1 MPTIVSF
8 DVEEYPLFMNTKDPN
23 TAFRGWVMSKYSEY
37 ESHHNQSEEAFA
49 AMHKASEELKTAT
62 VRFEE
67 RSRHMEDISSSVR
80 DSHTAD
86 MRLATS
92 GLANAIIEIRSVI
105 PSLSSS
111 KSKGDTGE
119 LSLMQI
125 LTDGIPGTDWAIDHI
140 GKTAHSADVLLTY
153 KSGEFICRLDSKN
166 WTKTVDTD
174 EINKL
179 KSDMVSTGARTGMI
193 VSFHSGVA
201 YKHNDDIETFVNANG
216 DLCAIAY
223 LSRVVKAPAKVW
235 ASITALRCIWDNF
248 IKKGESFGRINLSE
262 QSRRIFRGIMEH
274 ITSMEDIGKLIKKLV
289 KASRKMTSDIV
300 ELESSFEDSKRQLTM
315 KVQDLA
321 ATLAEE

>member
-1 MPTIVSF
+1 MPTVVSF

-37 ESHHNQSEEAFA
+37 ESHHNQSEEASA

-62 VRFEE
+62 ARATDNA
-67 RSRHMEDISSSVR
+67 RRMEDISSKAVS
-80 DSHTAD
+80 S
-86 MRLATS
+86 
-92 GLANAIIEIRSVI
+92 LANATIEMRSVI

-119 LSLMQI
+119 LSLLQI
-125 LTDGIPGTDWAIDHI
+125 LTDGIPGVDWAIEHI

-201 YKHNDDIETFVNANG
+201 YKHNDDIETFINANG

-223 LSRVVKAPAKVW
+223 LSRVAKAPAKVW

-248 IKKGESFGRINLSE
+248 IKKGESLGRTPLNE
-262 QSRRIFRGIMEH
+262 QSKRIFRGIMEH
-274 ITSMEDIGKLIKKLV
+274 ITSMEDLGKLIKKLV
-289 KASRKMTSDIV
+289 KASRKMTSDII
-300 ELESSFEDSKRQLTM
+300 ELESSFEDSKRQLAM